1 MVPGP
6 DGVMQVVYIDPQ
18 TGMQVDGSGYTDG
31 YTQSLNQLGLNP
43 LQTDVKEKPKGTAQ
57 SIIHNEIDQHADKTP
72 DFSQGEKRGVLDNFG
87 YINKPGWTGYT
98 SLLPG
103 PLGMVAKAGN
113 TMINASNVAATNK
126 ARGMMGL
133 DDLDTIDSVKGM
145 VKDRQGQVA
154 DVKIGDENYSVGF
167 EAMTP
172 DNRTNLTPT
181 EAVTRANLAGGM
193 KEEPNPAEEHTGIFS
208 SIFDHATSFLDS
220 LFGDEEKNKKDAPE
234 YTGLDRFPDRPASA
248 YAGYTPESY
257 DSPIETSGIGRGS
270 GYGRGNR
277 SYDGKSYSGQNRGL
291 DSPSEGGGRFGGS
304 GLGSPDKSKD
314 KSSKSDKEKDRSLN

>member
-6 DGVMQVVYIDPQ
+6 DGTMQIVYIDPQ
-18 TGMQVDGSGYTDG
+18 TGQQVDGSGFIDS

-43 LQTDVKEKPKGTAQ
+43 LKNEPEKPKSTAQ
-57 SIIHNEIDQHADKTP
+57 SIIQQDLDKHGDKTP
-72 DFSQGEKRGVLDNFG
+72 DFSQGERRGVLDNFG
-87 YINKPGWTGYT
+87 YINKPNWTGYT

-103 PLGMVAKAGN
+103 PIGMAAKMGN
-113 TMINASNVAATNK
+113 TMVNASNVAATNK

-172 DNRTNLTPT
+172 DNRTNLTPM
-181 EAVTRANLAGGM
+181 EATTRANLAGGL
-193 KEEPNPAEEHTGIFS
+193 KEEPNPAAKDTGIFS
-208 SIFDHATSFLDS
+208 SIFDHATSFFDS
-220 LFGDEEKNKKDAPE
+220 LFDDEKNTGSE
-234 YTGLDRFPDRPASA
+234 YTGLDRFPDKPASA

-270 GYGRGNR
+270 GFGHGNR
-277 SYDGKSYSGQNRGL
+277 SYDGKSYSGQNKGL

-304 GLGSPDKSKD
+304 GLGSPKGKSE
-314 KSSKSDKEKDRSLN
+314 SKSDKEKDRSLN

>member
-6 DGVMQVVYIDPQ
+6 DGTMQIVYIDPQ
-18 TGMQVDGSGYTDG
+18 TGQQVDGSGFIDG

-43 LQTDVKEKPKGTAQ
+43 LKDETEKPKSTAQ
-57 SIIHNEIDQHADKTP
+57 TVIKKDIDQHGDKIP
-72 DFSQGEKRGVLDNFG
+72 DFSQGERRGVLDNFG
-87 YINKPGWTGYT
+87 YINKPNWAGYT

-103 PLGMVAKAGN
+103 PIGMAAKMGN
-113 TMINASNVAATNK
+113 TMVNASNVAATNK

-145 VKDRQGQVA
+145 MKDRQGQVA

-172 DNRTNLTPT
+172 DNRTNLTPM
-181 EAVTRANLAGGM
+181 EATTRANLAGGL
-193 KEEPNPAEEHTGIFS
+193 KEEPNPAAKDTGIFS
-208 SIFDHATSFLDS
+208 SIFDHATSFFDS
-220 LFGDEEKNKKDAPE
+220 LFGDEKKDTGSE
-234 YTGLDRFPDRPASA
+234 YTGLDRFPDKPASA

-270 GYGRGNR
+270 GFGHGNR
-277 SYDGKSYSGQNRGL
+277 SYDGKSYSGQNKGL

-314 KSSKSDKEKDRSLN
+314 KSSKSDKEKDRSV